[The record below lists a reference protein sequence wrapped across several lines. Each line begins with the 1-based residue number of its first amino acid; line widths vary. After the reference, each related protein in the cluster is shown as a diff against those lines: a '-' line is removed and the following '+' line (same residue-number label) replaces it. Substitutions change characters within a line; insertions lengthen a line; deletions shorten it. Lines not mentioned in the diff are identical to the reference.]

1 MDEEVAIYLLVLLH
15 NTSWEILKFIA
26 YLIWLI
32 LMGTW
37 ILGPIGKSENWL
49 WQKDLQSWSWCMV
62 SEILF
67 VKV

>member
-32 LMGTW
+32 LMGTG
-37 ILGPIGKSENWL
+37 ILVPIWKSENWL

>member
-32 LMGTW
+32 LMGTG
-37 ILGPIGKSENWL
+37 ILVPIGKSENWL
-49 WQKDLQSWSWCMV
+49 WQKGLQSWSWCMV